1 MCFQGIFPFITSNRL
16 STFTAPSQETINRD
30 FFEFSQKVTTFP
42 QGAYLLVSYKT
53 EPSTELH
60 MSVEEGQRHIK
71 EAESLRSTG
80 QLPNLEL
87 ALGHYEKGLESMLLL
102 HRNEAES
109 SKQGEIRAVIEIYMR
124 EAEELKDLISGMKSM
139 MSNALPPAPHSSQ
152 PSLYPPP
159 QQQQQQQHPLQ
170 PPADAHDFTA
180 EARQRRQQQQASIT
194 RLSSPGKAALASSA
208 PSSSASSLLNR
219 ATTFFSSRGN
229 VATTKTP
236 HPTPVNHTSS
246 ASPVRSSSSG
256 GGGSSGG
263 KSTTASHGAGTGTGT
278 GPGPGLA
285 AAAKLN
291 DYEKQLLSELLDA
304 TPGVKWDD
312 IAGLAFAKQTLQEAV
327 ILPNLR
333 PDLFTGTTSFVPS
346 H

>member
-1 MCFQGIFPFITSNRL
+1 
-16 STFTAPSQETINRD
+16 
-30 FFEFSQKVTTFP
+30 
-42 QGAYLLVSYKT
+42 
-53 EPSTELH
+53 
-60 MSVEEGQRHIK
+60 MSVEEGQLHIK
-71 EAESLRSTG
+71 KAESLRSTG

-87 ALGHYEKGLESMLLL
+87 ALTHYEKGLESMLLL
-102 HRNEAES
+102 HRNEVDT
-109 SKQGEIRAVIEIYMR
+109 SKQAEIRAVIEIYMR

-139 MSNALPPAPHSSQ
+139 MGNTLPPVPPSSHL
-152 PSLYPPP
+152 PVYP
-159 QQQQQQQHPLQ
+159 QQQHHPLQ

-180 EARQRRQQQQASIT
+180 EARQRRQQQQASVT
-194 RLSSPGKAALASSA
+194 RLSSPGKAALASSTSA
-208 PSSSASSLLNR
+208 PSSSASSGASSLLNR

-229 VATTKTP
+229 AATAKNP
-236 HPTPVNHTSS
+236 QHTTS

-256 GGGSSGG
+256 GGSSSSGG
-263 KSTTASHGAGTGTGT
+263 KSATASHGVAATAAAASQ
-278 GPGPGLA
+278 GPGPGSGPAGARVA

-333 PDLFTGTTSFVPS
+333 PDLFTGMTTPVFLSTLI
-346 H
+346 